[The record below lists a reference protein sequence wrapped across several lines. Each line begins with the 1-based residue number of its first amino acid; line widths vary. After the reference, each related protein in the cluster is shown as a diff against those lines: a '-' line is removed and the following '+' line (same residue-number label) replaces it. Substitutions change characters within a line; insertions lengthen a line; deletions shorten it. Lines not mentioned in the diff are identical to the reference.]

1 MPAGRRTW
9 SAGAIGSTGVL
20 GSGKSCG
27 SRLLAESVGTV
38 RWQVGQ
44 RIGGLSAVAVFE
56 VNMGAGGVPGRAF
69 VTHNL
74 ALVDGVTRLDL
85 EAEQMA
91 VQGEE
96 VVAMGHDH
104 VVPVANQLPVQHAG
118 RGSDDDTVVGGKY
131 RRALVVCDVDARMEM
146 RIAKPRRFKG
156 QRAGAKDLGDGAL
169 LQRPDQLVLG
179 RVVGVGIGEGEQVV
193 LHPELRLL

>member
-20 GSGKSCG
+20 GSGRSCR

-38 RWQVGQ
+38 RRQVGQ
-44 RIGGLSAVAVFE
+44 WIGGLPAVAVFE
-56 VNMGAGGVPGRAF
+56 VDMGAGGVSGRAL
-69 VTHNL
+69 VAQHL
-74 ALVDGVTRLDL
+74 SLVDGVSRLHL
-85 EAEQMA
+85 EPEQ
-91 VQGEE
+91 VTVEGEE

-118 RGSDDDTVVGGKY
+118 RGSDHDTVVGGKY
-131 RRALVVCDVDARMEM
+131 WRALVVCDVDARMEM

-156 QRAGAKDLGDGAL
+156 QRAGAKDLGDGAV
-169 LQRPDQLVLG
+169 LQRPDQLVRG
-179 RVVGVGIGEGEQVV
+179 RGVGVVIG
-193 LHPELRLL
+193 